1 MVPEYGG
8 RHGHPILIGREM
20 IEAFLKAPVT
30 ANAREIQH
38 QHQARI
44 QYVPVDDPETTI
56 NLNTPDD
63 YAKASQ
69 ST

>member
-1 MVPEYGG
+1 M
-8 RHGHPILIGREM
+8 
-20 IEAFLKAPVT
+20 T

-44 QYVPVDDPETTI
+44 QYVPVNDPDTTM

-63 YAKASQ
+63 YAKLSSQ